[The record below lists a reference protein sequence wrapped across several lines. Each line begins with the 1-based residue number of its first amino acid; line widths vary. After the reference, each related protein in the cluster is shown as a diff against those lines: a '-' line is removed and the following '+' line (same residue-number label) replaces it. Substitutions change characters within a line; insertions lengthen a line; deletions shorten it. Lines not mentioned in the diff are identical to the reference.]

1 MPSDWAGLL
10 FSAPQAP
17 IREAVPAFIE
27 TLVGLVEAMPAFNET
42 LVGLV
47 EAMAGFFLIA
57 KLSFVPS

>member
-1 MPSDWAGLL
+1 MDWL
-10 FSAPQAP
+10 APQAP
-17 IREAVPAFIE
+17 ISEAVPAFIE